1 MAVGP
6 GCVLARGVEIGA
18 DSMLHA
24 GVTLYAGTV
33 IGARALIH
41 AGAVLGAD
49 GFGFTHEDGRYHKF
63 PQLGRVRLGDD
74 CEIGANSAIDRA
86 ALGETVLGDGV
97 KLDNLVHIGHN
108 CRIGNHVV
116 IAALAGL
123 SGGCVVEDYAVLG
136 GQFGAGEKA
145 FVGKGAQLGGR
156 AGVLSNQKVKG
167 GQAYWGT
174 PARPY
179 REHLKKLAYAD
190 RLPELFREIKQL
202 RERVAE
208 LEESQ

>member
-1 MAVGP
+1 M
-6 GCVLARGVEIGA
+6 ARGVEIGA

-208 LEESQ
+208 LEGSQ